1 MAHVSVSLPP
11 AHAQTHVVN
20 RANALLL
27 HVSDG
32 HVSCGRLHQGKVQ
45 RTTHLTHLLTL
56 RRDLAAEGPEGYRP
70 DEIDHAGRA
79 VRAGS
84 SLNNFASGLARV
96 VLRAL
101 DAQRKVPTTKDGC
114 PRATGSRAGRGGAHR
129 RAWERACA
137 HPRAWQ
143 GAPRQLKGLCHRL
156 PAPDSAFE
164 RGRKR
169 KNLICFLGDFF

>member
-1 MAHVSVSLPP
+1 M
-11 AHAQTHVVN
+11 
-20 RANALLL
+20 
-27 HVSDG
+27 
-32 HVSCGRLHQGKVQ
+32 GR
-45 RTTHLTHLLTL
+45 
-56 RRDLAAEGPEGYRP
+56 RP
-70 DEIDHAGRA
+70 DGIGPKASGIRPGRR
-79 VRAGS
+79 VRHRVALTMWQRRPRSWSGS
-84 SLNNFASGLARV
+84 PRSSHIASGLTRV

-101 DAQRKVPTTKDGC
+101 GAQLKVPTKEDGC

-129 RAWERACA
+129 RAWKRACA

-169 KNLICFLGDFF
+169 KNLICFLGGIIFLIASAGQTTAWGRLVGRHRPQKRS

>member
-1 MAHVSVSLPP
+1 MGRRLAVIRPKATSILPRPGATWLHSRSWP
-11 AHAQTHVVN
+11 APRCPRWSAT
-20 RANALLL
+20 
-27 HVSDG
+27 
-32 HVSCGRLHQGKVQ
+32 C
-45 RTTHLTHLLTL
+45 
-56 RRDLAAEGPEGYRP
+56 P
-70 DEIDHAGRA
+70 
-79 VRAGS
+79 S
-84 SLNNFASGLARV
+84 SHIPSGLARV
-96 VLRAL
+96 VLRVL

-164 RGRKR
+164 RGRKC
-169 KNLICFLGDFF
+169 KNRICFLGGINFLITSAGQTTAWGRLVGRHRPQKRS